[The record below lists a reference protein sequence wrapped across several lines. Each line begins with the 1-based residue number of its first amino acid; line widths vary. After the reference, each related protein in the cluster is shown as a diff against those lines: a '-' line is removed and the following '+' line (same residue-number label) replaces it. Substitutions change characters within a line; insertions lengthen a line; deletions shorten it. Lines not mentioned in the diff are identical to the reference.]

1 MQLTNGSL
9 ERCLVTYSRLSTQ
22 GRLSEGLIGVHL
34 GMRSVFFVTGA
45 LLVGCAALDRWAK
58 NR

>member
-1 MQLTNGSL
+1 MLGYLQSAQYAGQVVGPLIG
-9 ERCLVTYSRLSTQ
+9 
-22 GRLSEGLIGVHL
+22 GLIGVHL